1 MTKRMIIMLTI
12 VVVLFG
18 GLFAL
23 KFVIGKGMQEFFD
36 NMQQPPVTITTA
48 RAERATWPNELTAVG
63 TIVAVNG
70 INVTTEVAGQ
80 VKSIAF
86 ESGAQVKAG
95 QVLVQLDVSSESAS
109 LENLRAQSK
118 LSETSLKRIERLYK
132 LDTLSKS
139 DLEQAQATHDSA
151 QAQVR
156 AQQAMI
162 DKKTIRAPFDGELGI
177 RRINLGEYLDPGTA
191 IVPLQSLDPVY
202 VDFTMPERYLSQLQ
216 AGYEV
221 TVRIDAFED
230 MSFTGKIV
238 AIEPQVDVS
247 TRNFKLRARLPNPD
261 GRLRPGAFAD
271 VAVTLP
277 GQNQV
282 IELPKNAIAYSPYGN
297 TVYIVQATSGQSA
310 GEGDDSVP
318 EDVFTVRERFVKTGE
333 ARGDFIAVTDGLE
346 GGEEVA
352 ATGLF
357 RLHSGSAVKI
367 DNSDKPEPTL
377 TPDPADS

>member
-1 MTKRMIIMLTI
+1 
-12 VVVLFG
+12 
-18 GLFAL
+18 
-23 KFVIGKGMQEFFD
+23 
-36 NMQQPPVTITTA
+36 
-48 RAERATWPNELTAVG
+48 
-63 TIVAVNG
+63 
-70 INVTTEVAGQ
+70 
-80 VKSIAF
+80 
-86 ESGAQVKAG
+86 
-95 QVLVQLDVSSESAS
+95 
-109 LENLRAQSK
+109 
-118 LSETSLKRIERLYK
+118 
-132 LDTLSKS
+132 
-139 DLEQAQATHDSA
+139 
-151 QAQVR
+151 
-156 AQQAMI
+156 
-162 DKKTIRAPFDGELGI
+162 
-177 RRINLGEYLDPGTA
+177 
-191 IVPLQSLDPVY
+191 
-202 VDFTMPERYLSQLQ
+202 MPERYLSQLQ

-230 MSFTGKIV
+230 MSFTGKVV

-297 TVYIVQATSGQSA
+297 TVYIVQAKSGQA
-310 GEGDDSVP
+310 TGEGDEPVP

-357 RLHSGSAVKI
+357 RLHSGSAVRI